1 MVTGRSHAVPHLA
14 RPLEPTRAR
23 ASKPS
28 IVSLSGPRDGCPST
42 VSLSCPRDGCPST
55 VSLACSPPQL
65 NQSCISGL
73 SDSDRPEN
81 NFDLVEVGGPRLRAS
96 GLVHLAG
103 LSIHRLQA
111 APHRPGGPR
120 SHFASRPQE
129 GPEGHVRYRG
139 GVLAVRGPL
148 CTYAA
153 EPRVYK
159 AWPSK

>member
-1 MVTGRSHAVPHLA
+1 MVTDRSHAVSHLA

-23 ASKPS
+23 AAKPS
-28 IVSLSGPRDGCPST
+28 IVSLSAPRDGCPST

-55 VSLACSPPQL
+55 VSPACSPPQL

-96 GLVHLAG
+96 GLGHLAG
-103 LSIHRLQA
+103 CSSQLILVLHLS
-111 APHRPGGPR
+111 
-120 SHFASRPQE
+120 ASVQE

-148 CTYAA
+148 CTYA
-153 EPRVYK
+153 V
-159 AWPSK
+159 